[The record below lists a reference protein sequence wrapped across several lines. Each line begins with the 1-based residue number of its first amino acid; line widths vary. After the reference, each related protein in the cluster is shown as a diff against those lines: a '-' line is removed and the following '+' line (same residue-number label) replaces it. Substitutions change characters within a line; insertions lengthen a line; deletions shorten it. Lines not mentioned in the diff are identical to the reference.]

1 MKFSGKKGQGAM
13 EYLMTYG
20 WAIMVV
26 MIVGVVLWQMG
37 VFNLGGSRT
46 TATGFEKI
54 KPLNPGDIIVSSAG
68 NNVSIVFTN
77 VAGGTITIE
86 SANVTFSAPSG
97 VSCTTAYVTPMGGT
111 TIGPLAPGTTA
122 TISQAGTFQLDV
134 TCGGVTL
141 TSGAS
146 YVADVNIVYTI
157 EVGGFT
163 RRYVETGTIRGK
175 IT

>member
-54 KPLNPGDIIVSSAG
+54 KPLNPGDIKVSSAG
-68 NNVSIVFTN
+68 GGNISIVFTN
-77 VAGGTITIE
+77 VAGGTITIT
-86 SANVTFSAPSG
+86 SANVTFSAPPG
-97 VSCTTAYVTPMGGT
+97 VSCTTAHVTPMGGT
-111 TIGPLAPGTTA
+111 AIDLSAASA
-122 TISQAGTFQLDV
+122 TIPQAGTFQLDV
-134 TCGGVTL
+134 TGCAGGTL

-146 YVADVNIVYTI
+146 YVADVNIVYQI

-163 RRYVETGTIRGK
+163 RTNVETGTIRGK
-175 IT
+175 VI